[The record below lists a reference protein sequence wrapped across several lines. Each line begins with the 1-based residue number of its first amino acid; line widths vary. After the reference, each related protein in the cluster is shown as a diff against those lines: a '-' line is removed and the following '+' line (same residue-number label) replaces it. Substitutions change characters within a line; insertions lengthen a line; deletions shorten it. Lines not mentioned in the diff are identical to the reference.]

1 MKGPQEYKDRVQQEF
16 NDWYRRQTRVTL
28 TMEEMNHVIS
38 IGVSILHTMDGGPQ
52 GGSFV
57 QAIVKNDL
65 SGSHNR
71 ADSTNSRVIPFY
83 VTLKDNYRSQ

>member
-1 MKGPQEYKDRVQQEF
+1 MKDIQEYKDRVQEEF

-28 TMEEMNHVIS
+28 TTEEMNHVTS
-38 IGVSILHTMDGGPQ
+38 VGVSVLQTRDGGIP

-65 SGSHNR
+65 SGSYNR

-83 VTLKDNYRSQ
+83 IILKDHVTI

>member
-1 MKGPQEYKDRVQQEF
+1 MKDIQEYKDRVQEEF

-28 TMEEMNHVIS
+28 TTEEMNHVTS
-38 IGVSILHTMDGGPQ
+38 VGVSVLQTRDGGIP

-65 SGSHNR
+65 SGSYNR

-83 VTLKDNYRSQ
+83 ITLKDHVTI